1 MTARPRA
8 ARLAPAARRENLL
21 QHALAAFAEK
31 GLAVARHSDLA
42 ARAGVSLPTTMH
54 YFPSREALRER
65 VLAEVA
71 RFLLEDVLTVAAA
84 RHALAT
90 DAIIAVLLG
99 FDEAMGSHPH
109 HVRIWLEWS
118 VAVRGDLWPS
128 YLVFYAG
135 ALQGIARLLAR
146 GKRQG
151 CIDRALDSKNAAR
164 MIVSLAH
171 MIVQMKFA
179 GSSRAQIAHTV
190 RSLVLGYLAHH
201 P

>member
-1 MTARPRA
+1 MSKRGSYRVSSPVSRA
-8 ARLAPAARRENLL
+8 SSNAYCAPSSGGAGTSISRKAFSTRRGLPEQLDSLL
-21 QHALAAFAEK
+21 DE
-31 GLAVARHSDLA
+31 
-42 ARAGVSLPTTMH
+42 
-54 YFPSREALRER
+54 
-65 VLAEVA
+65 VLA
-71 RFLLEDVLTVAAA
+71 VAAA

-90 DAIIAVLLG
+90 DAIVGVLLG
-99 FDEAMGSHPH
+99 FDEAIDTHPH

-128 YLVFYAG
+128 YLAFYAG
-135 ALQGIARLLAR
+135 ALKGIGRLLAR

-151 CIDRALDSKNAAR
+151 CVARAVDSQDAAR
-164 MIVSLAH
+164 VIVSLAH

-190 RSLVLGYLAHH
+190 RSLVLGYLAQN

>member
-1 MTARPRA
+1 MKTRPRA
-8 ARLAPAARRENLL
+8 GRLTPDARREDLL
-21 QHALAAFAEK
+21 QHALAVFADR
-31 GLAVARHSDLA
+31 GLSATRHSDLA
-42 ARAGVSLPTTMH
+42 ARAGVSLPTTLH
-54 YFPSREALRER
+54 YFPSREALRQR
-65 VLAEVA
+65 VLAEVS
-71 RFLLEDVLTVAAA
+71 RFLLDEVLAVAAA

-90 DAIIAVLLG
+90 EAIVAVLLG
-99 FDEAMGSHPH
+99 FDDAIDTHPH

-128 YLVFYAG
+128 YLGFYAG
-135 ALQGIARLLAR
+135 ALKGIGLLLAR

-151 CIDRALDSKNAAR
+151 CIARAVDSKDAAR
-164 MIVSLAH
+164 VIVSLAH

-190 RSLVLGYLAHH
+190 RSLVLGYLAQD

>member
-1 MTARPRA
+1 MMARPRA
-8 ARLAPAARRENLL
+8 ARLTPAARREDLL
-21 QHALAAFAEK
+21 QHALAVFADK
-31 GLAVARHSDLA
+31 GLAAARHSDLA
-42 ARAGVSLPTTMH
+42 ARAGVSLPTTLH

-71 RFLLEDVLTVAAA
+71 RFLLEDVLAVAAA
-84 RHALAT
+84 RRALAT

-99 FDEAMGSHPH
+99 FDDAIDSHPH
-109 HVRIWLEWS
+109 HVRIWLGWS

-128 YLVFYAG
+128 YLRFYAG
-135 ALQGIARLLAR
+135 ALQGVGRLLAR

-151 CIDRALDSKNAAR
+151 CIDRTLDSKDAAR
-164 MIVSLAH
+164 VIVSLAH

-190 RSLVLGYLAHH
+190 RSLVLGYLA
-201 P
+201 PNP